1 MEKEKIV
8 SLLNRTVRLH
18 GFNRLYV
25 LQKYIAYRDGKTG
38 RLEHCVRLSEKN
50 NPGNVLQIG
59 IEKVEPIETEAE
71 SVPLPAEP
79 KDELTENKDFIIKH
93 FNRVVRV
100 EGLENLYVLKQY
112 IVQREVETGRLERSV
127 QLLEKENRNHA
138 IEVGIERVRT
148 L

>member
-1 MEKEKIV
+1 MEKGKIV

-38 RLEHCVRLSEKN
+38 RLEHCVQLSEKN

-59 IEKVEPIETEAE
+59 IENEAE
-71 SVPLPAEP
+71 SVPLPVEP

-93 FNRVVRV
+93 FNRVVRI
-100 EGLENLYVLKQY
+100 EGLERLYVLKQY

-127 QLLEKENRNHA
+127 QLLEKKNGNHA

>member
-8 SLLNRTVRLH
+8 SSLNRTVRLH

-25 LQKYIAYRDGKTG
+25 LQKYIAYRDSKTG
-38 RLEHCVRLSEKN
+38 RLEHCVQLREKN

-71 SVPLPAEP
+71 SVLLPAES
-79 KDELTENKDFIIKH
+79 KDELAENKDFIIKH

-100 EGLENLYVLKQY
+100 EGLEHLYVLKQY
-112 IVQREVETGRLERSV
+112 IVHREVKTGWLERSA

-138 IEVGIERVRT
+138 IEVGIERVKT

>member
-8 SLLNRTVRLH
+8 SSLNRTVRLH

-25 LQKYIAYRDGKTG
+25 LQKYIAYRDSKTG
-38 RLEHCVRLSEKN
+38 RLEHCVQLSEKN

-59 IEKVEPIETEAE
+59 VEKVQLSEDGPE
-71 SVPLPAEP
+71 SVTMPAAP
-79 KDELTENKDFIIKH
+79 KDELAENKGFIIKH

-100 EGLENLYVLKQY
+100 EGLEHLYVLKQY
-112 IVQREVETGRLERSV
+112 IVHREVKTGRLERSV

>member
-18 GFNRLYV
+18 SFNRLYV

-38 RLEHCVRLSEKN
+38 RLEHCVQLSEKD

-71 SVPLPAEP
+71 SVPLPVEP

-100 EGLENLYVLKQY
+100 GTPVEGNEYITGSCKYRNEPIVRILNL
-112 IVQREVETGRLERSV
+112 G
-127 QLLEKENRNHA
+127 
-138 IEVGIERVRT
+138 
-148 L
+148 

>member
-38 RLEHCVRLSEKN
+38 RLEHCVQLSEKN
-50 NPGNVLQIG
+50 NPNNVLQIG
-59 IEKVEPIETEAE
+59 VEKVLLIEDGPE
-71 SVPLPAEP
+71 SVPLPAEL

-93 FNRVVRV
+93 FNRVVRI
-100 EGLENLYVLKQY
+100 EGLERLYVLKRY
-112 IVQREVETGRLERSV
+112 MVQREVETGRLEHCV